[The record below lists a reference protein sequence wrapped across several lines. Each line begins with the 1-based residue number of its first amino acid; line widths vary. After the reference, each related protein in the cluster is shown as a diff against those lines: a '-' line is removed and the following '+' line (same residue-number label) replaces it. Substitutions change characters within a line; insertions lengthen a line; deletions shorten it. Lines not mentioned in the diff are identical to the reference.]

1 MDVLSSRCS
10 GSFTELILFT
20 PLPIILSPCCP
31 FTDRW
36 SLAVVLL
43 NRYSNIYCYCTRTRC
58 ITVDVGHRI
67 PSKPCGKIFIS
78 QWEGEREKE
87 SNKIPWLRGS
97 CGILVLTES
106 SSSLH
111 SAVCFGRLSEV
122 EICSSFHPQLCRN
135 SKQHWNAPR
144 DSRYATSESVISRFH
159 RNAVSADMARLK
171 ANYSQRIKP
180 TLRS

>member
-1 MDVLSSRCS
+1 MLS
-10 GSFTELILFT
+10 FHW
-20 PLPIILSPCCP
+20 PMIISCCP
-31 FTDRW
+31 IEQIQQY
-36 SLAVVLL
+36 LL
-43 NRYSNIYCYCTRTRC
+43 LLYQNKVHNCWCWPQNPFKTLWKKYLYLS
-58 ITVDVGHRI
+58 
-67 PSKPCGKIFIS
+67 
-78 QWEGEREKE
+78 ERERERKKE

-135 SKQHWNAPR
+135 SKQHWSAPR

-159 RNAVSADMARLK
+159 RHAVSADMARLK